1 MKKVLL
7 LTVMCVLGLFTVRAQ
22 ETITIGEG
30 ATTSTGVPVDFYN
43 GYGIC
48 QQLFTA
54 DEIGYADGGTL
65 TSMAIRFY
73 GETSG
78 MTATE
83 PADATFERNVDI
95 YINSVETS
103 KLENALNLTPG
114 QAPVFVGTVT
124 YVPGEWT
131 EFVFNTPYQYDG
143 GNILITMHDYTGGYY
158 PNYYHFYAD
167 EIEDH
172 VVLANITS
180 KLDAAYLEN
189 SLNGVLWKHNQ
200 RNQVMFTFAAGE
212 GDDNT
217 GEEGDD
223 NTGEEGDDNTGEEGD
238 DNTGEEGGNEDAE
251 FLICERFENYEV
263 GDKIAEKGNECWTTW
278 STTVGGEADGVVAE
292 FDGRKCAHFTK
303 GNDQVLRLGN
313 YSSGSYELEF
323 DAYVPEGKSGYYN
336 LLHHFAGS
344 SSVWAMENYLHMKY
358 NGQSQVQAANVGVIS
373 VDNGEQEY
381 SCVFDAWMH
390 FRYVID
396 INTDE
401 AKFYG
406 TMPGAEETLIYE
418 WKWSAGSASS
428 SQLSAMNFYPPLA
441 TSDFYVDNITLKQLS
456 AEGVAVIVFNPETV
470 EASADVNDVTSVEF
484 VIENT
489 GTTVADFAAWIDY
502 GTGTDNAEKMEMISY
517 APELDETS
525 AVIGLNVEEPT
536 IIEIGAMY
544 SASAYASSVAGTKIT
559 HIIYP
564 FAEIQTQGDYG
575 IVQGSDVVFR
585 IYKQGFNGQPGECLA
600 EKTLPYSEIQAGW
613 VAAELDEPVLLT
625 GFNVW
630 ATVSLLQGVPSET
643 TPQMPLVFDNKP
655 EGLAPYGDVLRINN
669 EGPFYMA
676 SELFQTKYGNVHI
689 AIVCSGDPVFGGWA
703 ELEKVDGTLKIGE
716 STTMTVNFTTFGLEK
731 GKTYDA
737 KIVCAAAN
745 AEELFE
751 APLSLR
757 IWGEDVEEILSN
769 TYSIY
774 PNPTTG
780 MVTVEG
786 DNIDFVAVYNSV
798 GQLVKVVKTQASV
811 VDMSAYEN
819 GVYFFNVVDNAGQS
833 SVQRVVV
840 AK

>member
-7 LTVMCVLGLFTVRAQ
+7 LTVMCVLGLFGVRAQ
-22 ETITIGEG
+22 DVITIGEG
-30 ATTSTGVPVDFYN
+30 TETSYAIADNYDGHGASQHIYTAEEIGSAGTITSIAFQKAGGANYDRTWSIYMKHIDEENFTGNYNYTMTSDELVYEGTFSTTDGWIVFNVGSFQYDGERNLLVTVVDN
-43 GYGIC
+43 SGAYGGD
-48 QQLFTA
+48 QLWYYTQYALEECSKCLTKYFTA
-54 DEIGYADGGTL
+54 DIDITQQTGFSAFAGRFNIQL
-65 TSMAIRFY
+65 T
-73 GETSG
+73 
-78 MTATE
+78 MT
-83 PADATFERNVDI
+83 V
-95 YINSVETS
+95 
-103 KLENALNLTPG
+103 
-114 QAPVFVGTVT
+114 
-124 YVPGEWT
+124 
-131 EFVFNTPYQYDG
+131 
-143 GNILITMHDYTGGYY
+143 
-158 PNYYHFYAD
+158 
-167 EIEDH
+167 
-172 VVLANITS
+172 
-180 KLDAAYLEN
+180 
-189 SLNGVLWKHNQ
+189 
-200 RNQVMFTFAAGE
+200 AGE

-238 DNTGEEGGNEDAE
+238 DNTGEEGDNEDAE

-323 DAYVPEGKSGYYN
+323 DAYVPEGKCGYYN

-428 SQLSAMNFYPPLA
+428 RQLSAMNFYPPLA

-502 GTGTDNAEKMEMISY
+502 GTGADNAEKMEMISY

-731 GKTYDA
+731 GKTYEA

-769 TYSIY
+769 TYNIY